1 MKSPDRA
8 YILEITS
15 TAEMWIRR
23 CGKYPTGYRIDQVN
37 LCVALSASDAVRD
50 VHLDDKGWIRWHAG
64 SLTFS
69 AEPVRPES
77 PDLPA

>member
-23 CGKYPTGYRIDQVN
+23 CGDNPRGYPTDHIGLR
-37 LCVALSASDAVRD
+37 VALAASDTV
-50 VHLDDKGWIRWHAG
+50 VLDDKGWIRWRAG
-64 SLTFS
+64 GQHFS